1 MSEYNA
7 NFRAIMTIFTK
18 PFRVKTNT
26 QMKGS
31 DKKKLKAALK
41 KSFPALSDE
50 HLSDLLPMKEEI
62 VVSKIFTFTE
72 ESVLLYI
79 HNKNTVFFEMEKE
92 KQFFPSVYTLWKI
105 PDLFP
110 TFTTMPGEFLGSA
123 EFRWPLTIYR
133 SAVMPRLAN
142 GADLMLPGV
151 IINDEKGI
159 RAYCDGKLA
168 KGDQVAVNLNSNRAP
183 VAVGTAWLS
192 SEDMYMAARKG
203 KAVSDPALRLTIL
216 FLNPP
221 LR

>member
-1 MSEYNA
+1 MSEYYA
-7 NFRAIMTIFTK
+7 NFRADMTIFTK

-110 TFTTMPGEFLGSA
+110 TFTTMPGESFVFYVFS
-123 EFRWPLTIYR
+123 LTPYCFHSHEEGPYYR
-133 SAVMPRLAN
+133 VFA
-142 GADLMLPGV
+142 G
-151 IINDEKGI
+151 
-159 RAYCDGKLA
+159 
-168 KGDQVAVNLNSNRAP
+168 NLQKRN
-183 VAVGTAWLS
+183 
-192 SEDMYMAARKG
+192 
-203 KAVSDPALRLTIL
+203 
-216 FLNPP
+216 
-221 LR
+221 